1 MISVLQLIVLG
12 SVLIIASCGRK
23 APDQPGEIILARI
36 GDKTISVDD
45 FIRRAEYTIRP
56 PYCKS
61 DSYIHKKIILNS
73 LIAEKLFALEA
84 DTNNQLY
91 RNKEFQRY
99 VQGRREQAMR
109 QAHFNKF
116 GLKRVKLNDQ
126 EIEQYFRSAGRK
138 YQIRFVVLNDKSRA
152 DKLTAD
158 LQNKKYTLTD
168 LAQVA
173 AFQKLPD
180 EKELG
185 FFDDMDPAVH
195 QSLFAN
201 PLREKQVIGPLKT
214 IDNQYLVME
223 VNGWI
228 DKLNLSDQAHK
239 NQWNDVRD
247 RLIEY
252 RAQGEYHEYVG
263 RLMKGKEVRFNETTF
278 RQLAEIL
285 KPVYIKTPAEKED
298 LLNSAVW
305 NKETPDTTMNNFSA
319 KIEKLRDQPFFT
331 VDGKT
336 WTVADFD
343 IALQSHPLIFRQQK
357 IGAVDFP
364 RQFQMAVVDLIR
376 DQYITADAYKKR
388 LDRTPDVQR
397 YTQMWADNLVALYF
411 KQNYLASVGLPV
423 GFGADPVAA
432 IEHYLNPLVD
442 NLQAK
447 YAPEIA
453 IDMVAFEKIQLTRID
468 LVAIQSNV
476 PYPIA
481 EPHFPLITTDH
492 LLDYGRRLDRTK

>member
-1 MISVLQLIVLG
+1 MG
-12 SVLIIASCGRK
+12 SGFFLSLLLLSGACQNTPSK
-23 APDQPGEIILARI
+23 PSDQVLARV
-36 GDKTISVDD
+36 GDRVITVDD
-45 FIRRAEYTIRP
+45 FVRRAEYTIRP

-91 RNKEFQRY
+91 RNQEFQHY
-99 VQGRREQAMR
+99 IQGRREQAMR
-109 QAHFNKF
+109 QEHLNKF
-116 GLKRVKLNDQ
+116 GFSRVKLKEK
-126 EIEQYFRSAGRK
+126 EIEQYFRSADRK
-138 YQIRFVVLNDKSRA
+138 YQIRFVVLSDKSRS

-158 LQNKKYTLTD
+158 LRDKKYTLAD

-173 AFQKLPD
+173 AFRKLPD

-185 FFDDMDPAVH
+185 FFDDMDPAAH
-195 QSLFAN
+195 QNLFAT

-223 VNGWI
+223 VNGWT
-228 DKLNLSDQAHK
+228 DRLNLSDQAQNK
-239 NQWNDVRD
+239 QWNDVRD
-247 RLIEY
+247 RVLEY
-252 RAQGEYHEYVG
+252 RAQSKYREYVG
-263 RLMKGKEVRFNETTF
+263 RLMKGKEVRFNKTTF
-278 RQLAEIL
+278 QQLAEIL
-285 KPVYIKTPAEKED
+285 RPIYIKTPAEKKD
-298 LLNSAVW
+298 LLNAAVW
-305 NKETPDTTMNNFSA
+305 NKETPDTAMENVSA
-319 KIEKLRDQPFFT
+319 KIEKLKDQPFYT
-331 VDGKT
+331 IDGKT
-336 WTVADFD
+336 WTVADFEE
-343 IALQSHPLIFRQQK
+343 ALQSHPLVFRQQK
-357 IGAVDFP
+357 IEAADFP
-364 RQFQMAVVDLIR
+364 RQFQLAVVDLIR

-397 YTQMWADNLVALYF
+397 YTQMWADNLVALYY
-411 KQNYLASVGLPV
+411 KQNYLSSVGLPV

-432 IEHYLNPLVD
+432 IEHHLNPLVD

-453 IDMVAFEKIQLTRID
+453 IDMGAFEKIQLTRID
-468 LVAIQSNV
+468 LVAIQNNM
-476 PYPIA
+476 PYPIV

>member
-1 MISVLQLIVLG
+1 M
-12 SVLIIASCGRK
+12 
-23 APDQPGEIILARI
+23 LAKI
-36 GDKTISVDD
+36 GDRVITVND

-91 RNKEFQRY
+91 HNQEFQHY

-109 QAHFNKF
+109 QEHFNKF
-116 GLKRVKLNDQ
+116 GLSRAELDDKEVG
-126 EIEQYFRSAGRK
+126 QYFHSVGRK
-138 YQIRFVVLNDKSRA
+138 YQIRFVVLDEETKA

-158 LQNKKYTLTD
+158 LRDKKYSLTD

-173 AFQKLPD
+173 AFRKLPA

-195 QSLFAN
+195 QSLFAT

-214 IDNQYLVME
+214 IENQYLVLE
-223 VNGWI
+223 VNGWA
-228 DKLNLSDQAHK
+228 DRLNLSDQARK
-239 NQWNDVRD
+239 IQWNDVRD
-247 RLIEY
+247 RVMEY
-252 RAQGEYHEYVG
+252 RAQGKYREYVG

-278 RQLAEIL
+278 RQLADIL
-285 KPVYIKTPAEKED
+285 KPVYIKIPSEKKD
-298 LLNSAVW
+298 LLNAAVW
-305 NKETPDTTMNNFSA
+305 NKETPDTALENFSA
-319 KIEKLRDQPFFT
+319 KIEKLKDQPFFT
-331 VDGKT
+331 IDGKT

-343 IALQSHPLIFRQQK
+343 VALQSHPLVFRQQK
-357 IGAVDFP
+357 IEAADFP
-364 RQFQMAVVDLIR
+364 RQFQLAVVDLIR

-388 LDRTPDVQR
+388 LDRKAAVQR
-397 YTQMWADNLVALYF
+397 YTQMWADNLIALYY
-411 KQNYLASVGLPV
+411 KQNYLSSVGLPV

-453 IDMVAFEKIQLTRID
+453 IDLAAFEKIQLTGID
-468 LVAIQSNV
+468 LVAIQNNV
-476 PYPIA
+476 PYPIV

-492 LLDYGRRLDRTK
+492 LLDYGQRLDRNK